1 MAKTQRSTYAKESD
15 RIRKLIKRFTKKSGF
30 SNDAYEKLRDA
41 IHAGSIEDFYERAS
55 KLHSVQDIQSAW
67 AHLAE
72 DLGFVKFEQIQDDNF
87 ETALAI
93 IGATRSAPDTK
104 GEEPLGLPY
113 SEEPYH
119 SPNTDAQ
126 NRIASWWSNV
136 VKNFVAPLRHWEK
149 LPDEVFVELKTW
161 KEETIKLIGEENFAD
176 LIENQMSYKTEKKYG
191 NVDYV
196 DYFTCLYDDEQ
207 HRYETM
213 GEVASRIS
221 FWLRIASDKALEYI
235 PEDED
240 AGDYDEIIG
249 DLLNRLEN
257 YW

>member
-1 MAKTQRSTYAKESD
+1 MGKTERSTYAKEAD
-15 RIRKLIKRFTKKSGF
+15 RIRKLIKRFVNKNEYGK
-30 SNDAYEKLRDA
+30 DIYDKLKEQ
-41 IHAGSIEDFYERAS
+41 IHAGDVTDFFEKASRLHSIQDIEDAYKS
-55 KLHSVQDIQSAW
+55 
-67 AHLAE
+67 LAQ
-72 DLGFVKFEQIQDDNF
+72 DLGLVKSDESKKKAFK
-87 ETALAI
+87 TAVAI
-93 IGATRSAPDTK
+93 AD
-104 GEEPLGLPY
+104 EELDHEYDSGV
-113 SEEPYH
+113 YH

-126 NRIASWWSNV
+126 NRIASWWNNV